1 MPMKHVVASVV
12 SHFAAVAIVAYAGYA
27 HAELLVYESF
37 EQAAPGALNAQT
49 SGDGFSGAYS
59 DNGTCSVVVGSANRM
74 VYQNGD
80 ISIDGGTTHMRMQL
94 KSAIS
99 KGAVLWGRAID
110 TITATENNDPI
121 YISLL
126 MRVSPSCAADDDEDS
141 FLFGI
146 TTEISKAPIY
156 GVNFAKSSDGTGN
169 AIGMRHYNT
178 NRPGTTKVTAGE
190 TYLVVYKWYK
200 KNDYYRGFS
209 MVLNPSS
216 SEEPSTWDIDVDSG
230 LNKRLAEYL
239 AISCFVRE
247 SCETEDQ
254 FDIDEFRIGRS
265 WSDVTGAATYNGVV
279 PRPEISVEGGETT
292 RTVTISHGMT
302 GVSCY
307 YTTDGTIPSASNG
320 TLYTAPF
327 VIGGSTD
334 IMAVAVD
341 SNGHSSEV
349 VMEVLNIGERHWTGL
364 GADDRWATPEN
375 WLPVGLP
382 QNQVIVFGAQ
392 DRTAWGTVNNVIDE
406 DITVRSLCF
415 TNNNFAPAV
424 TTTGCD
430 SHVGTI
436 APGKKLKVVS
446 MDDDG
451 YSLLMTSPRGKWK
464 KNSHIQASFGGGGA
478 FEIDSPLST
487 VYLSCNSSEAYTTT
501 TIDLTGLSSV
511 QMNVSRIYVGMYS
524 RMTAKLL
531 LATTGRNELT
541 ADALLVGD
549 GHGVMEAS
557 ANASEL
563 RLGQR
568 NAINADL
575 IAVGSSEDGFAN
587 ANSGTIYFADGL
599 SSPSLEIRS
608 RDGLGRAEVRLGG
621 HGWGEA
627 VGMKSHTATGTFDF
641 SPGTVDALIDGFH
654 IARSCGRRY
663 DGSNNGGATKGVVKM
678 SAGVMDVNNLYFVYS
693 VYHNKSSDPSCLLAT
708 GEIDVSGGDFIV
720 NGDADAAN
728 NRERACQGVTAKI
741 ALSGGT
747 FRVGG
752 DLLLASRHGYAT
764 NVVAEVDVSGGELM
778 VGRSLVGGTDDKGYT
793 GNYTAEK
800 VNVAANVTAAGGVIA
815 VTNEQGTAELRIESG
830 TLALQGGKVYAD
842 SLVMTNEAS
851 EVEVILS
858 GDGFVT
864 AEVGKVRLGGR
875 IKVSVADGFDPHG
888 ASVWDVVSGLQPRDG
903 TFDEVDVPEGYRI
916 VYTPTG
922 FSVANKRGLAIV
934 IR

>member
-37 EQAAPGALNAQT
+37 EQAAPGALNAQNG
-49 SGDGFSGAYS
+49 SGDGFAGAYVY
-59 DNGTCSVVVGSANRM
+59 NGLAPRP
-74 VYQNGD
+74 
-80 ISIDGGTTHMRMQL
+80 
-94 KSAIS
+94 
-99 KGAVLWGRAID
+99 AID
-110 TITATENNDPI
+110 IEYA
-121 YISLL
+121 
-126 MRVSPSCAADDDEDS
+126 
-141 FLFGI
+141 
-146 TTEISKAPIY
+146 
-156 GVNFAKSSDGTGN
+156 GTS
-169 AIGMRHYNT
+169 Y
-178 NRPGTTKVTAGE
+178 
-190 TYLVVYKWYK
+190 
-200 KNDYYRGFS
+200 
-209 MVLNPSS
+209 
-216 SEEPSTWDIDVDSG
+216 
-230 LNKRLAEYL
+230 
-239 AISCFVRE
+239 
-247 SCETEDQ
+247 
-254 FDIDEFRIGRS
+254 
-265 WSDVTGAATYNGVV
+265 
-279 PRPEISVEGGETT
+279 
-292 RTVTISHGMT
+292 TVTITQGMP

-307 YTTDGTIPSASNG
+307 YTTDGTTPSASNG
-320 TLYTAPF
+320 TLYTEPF
-327 VIGGSTD
+327 VLTD
-334 IMAVAVD
+334 SADVRAVAVD
-341 SNGHSSEV
+341 SLGNSSIV
-349 VMEVLNIGERHWTGL
+349 VLKIANIEAHWIGE
-364 GADDRWATPEN
+364 GADDKWTTPEN
-375 WLPVGLP
+375 WLPHGTPANKAL
-382 QNQVIVFGAQ
+382 VFGAQ
-392 DRTAWGTVNNVIDE
+392 DRTLWGTINNVIDE

-424 TTTGCD
+424 TTAGCD

-451 YSLLMTSPRGKWK
+451 YSLLMTSPRGRWN
-464 KNSHIQASFGGGGA
+464 KNSTVRASFTGGGA
-478 FEIDSPLST
+478 FEVASPDST
-487 VYLSCNSSEAYTTT
+487 VLMYCNSSSARTTT
-501 TIDLTGLSSV
+501 TLDLSGLGEV
-511 QMNVSRIYVGMYS
+511 KMDVSRIYVGLYS
-524 RMTAKLL
+524 RMIAKLL
-531 LATTGRNELT
+531 LATAGRNELT

-557 ANASEL
+557 ADASEL
-563 RLGQR
+563 RLGQC

-587 ANSGTIYFADGL
+587 ANSGKIYFADGL

-621 HGWGEA
+621 HGWGGD

-764 NVVAEVDVSGGELM
+764 NVVAEVDVSGGELT

-793 GNYTAEK
+793 GNYTVEK
-800 VNVAANVTAAGGVIA
+800 VTVRADVVARGGVIA

-851 EVEVILS
+851 EVEVVLS

-888 ASVWDVVSGLQPRDG
+888 ASVWDVVSGMQPRDG

>member
-1 MPMKHVVASVV
+1 MKHVVASVV
-12 SHFAAVAIVAYAGYA
+12 SRFAAVAIVAYAGYA

-37 EQAAPGALNAQT
+37 EQAAPGALNAQNG
-49 SGDGFSGAYS
+49 SGDGFAGAYV
-59 DNGTCSVVVGSANRM
+59 DNGSCSVVVEQENRM

-80 ISIDGGTTHMRMQL
+80 ISIDGGTTHMRMQVK
-94 KSAIS
+94 KSAEGI
-99 KGAVLWGRAID
+99 AWGRSID
-110 TITATENNDPI
+110 ELTATEDDAPF
-121 YISLL
+121 YMSFLL
-126 MRVSPSCAADDDEDS
+126 RVSDSCANAGDIDS

-146 TTEISKAPIY
+146 TTQTGQNPLFGLDFEE
-156 GVNFAKSSDGTGN
+156 SSTAGSGN
-169 AIGMRHYNT
+169 ALGLRANQSNNKGST
-178 NRPGTTKVTAGE
+178 PVVAGD
-190 TYLVVYKWYK
+190 TCLVVYKWYK
-200 KNDYYRGFS
+200 TSGYYRGIS
-209 MVLNPSS
+209 MAVNPSS
-216 SEEPSTWDIDVDSG
+216 AAEPEQWDFNMDSR
-230 LNKRLAEYL
+230 LNKLLSEYR
-239 AISCFVRE
+239 AISCYIRK

-254 FDIDEFRIGRS
+254 FEIDEFRIGRS
-265 WSDVTGAATYNGVV
+265 WADVTGPATYNGLA
-279 PRPEISVEGGETT
+279 PRPAIDIEYAGTSY
-292 RTVTISHGMT
+292 TVTITQGKP

-320 TLYTAPF
+320 TLYTEPF
-327 VIGGSTD
+327 VLTD
-334 IMAVAVD
+334 SADVRAVAVD
-341 SNGHSSEV
+341 SLGNSSIV
-349 VMEVLNIGERHWTGL
+349 VLKTANFEAHWTGE
-364 GADDRWATPEN
+364 GEDDDWTTPAN
-375 WLPVGLP
+375 WLPNGTPANKAL
-382 QNQVIVFGAQ
+382 VFGAQ
-392 DRTAWGTVNNVIDE
+392 DRTLWGTVNNVIGQDV
-406 DITVRSLCF
+406 TVRSLCF
-415 TNNNFAPAV
+415 TNNNFAPACE
-424 TTTGCD
+424 TANYD
-430 SHVGTI
+430 SHVAEI
-436 APGKKLKVVS
+436 SPGARLKVVG
-446 MDDDG
+446 MDEDG
-451 YSLLMTSPRGKWK
+451 YSLLQTSPKGKWGK
-464 KNSHIQASFGGGGA
+464 KSTVRASFTGGGA
-478 FEIDSPLST
+478 FEVASPDST
-487 VYLSCNSSEAYTTT
+487 VLMYCNSSSDRTTT
-501 TIDLTGLSSV
+501 TLDLSGLGEV
-511 QMNVSRIYVGMYS
+511 KMDVSRIYVGLYS
-524 RMTAKLL
+524 RMIAKLL
-531 LATTGRNELT
+531 LATAGRNELT

-549 GHGVMEAS
+549 GHGVMDAS
-557 ANASEL
+557 ADASEL

-587 ANSGTIYFADGL
+587 ANSGKIYFADGL

-764 NVVAEVDVSGGELM
+764 NVVAEVDVSGGELT

-851 EVEVILS
+851 EVEVVLS

-864 AEVGKVRLGGR
+864 AAVGKVRLGGR

-888 ASVWDVVSGLQPRDG
+888 ASVWDVVSGMQPRDG

-922 FSVANKRGLAIV
+922 FSVANKRGLAILV
-934 IR
+934 R

>member
-1 MPMKHVVASVV
+1 MKHVVRSVI
-12 SHFAAVAIVAYAGYA
+12 SHFAAVAIFASAGYA

-37 EQAAPGALNAQT
+37 EQSAPGALNAQT
-49 SGDGFSGAYS
+49 SGDGFAGAYS
-59 DNGTCSVVVGSANRM
+59 DNGTCSVVVESANRM

-156 GVNFAKSSDGTGN
+156 GVNFAKSSEGSGN
-169 AIGMRHYNT
+169 AIGMREYNT
-178 NRPGTTKVTAGE
+178 NMPGSTKVIAGQ

-200 KNDYYRGFS
+200 TNGYYRGFS

-265 WSDVTGAATYNGVV
+265 WADVTGAATYNGVV
-279 PRPEISVEGGETT
+279 PRPEISVEEGETT
-292 RTVTISHGMT
+292 RTVTISQGMT

-307 YTTDGTIPSASNG
+307 YTLDGTTPSASNG

-334 IMAVAVD
+334 IKAVAVD

-349 VMEVLNIGERHWTGL
+349 VIEVLNIGERHWTGL
-364 GADDRWATPEN
+364 GEDDNWSTPEN
-375 WLPVGLP
+375 WFPVGSP

-424 TTTGCD
+424 TTAGCD

-451 YSLLMTSPRGKWK
+451 YSLLMTSPRGKWS

-487 VYLSCNSSEAYTTT
+487 AYLSCNSSEAYTTT
-501 TIDLTGLSSV
+501 TMDLTGLSSV
-511 QMNVSRIYVGMYS
+511 QMNVSRIYVGHLA
-524 RMTAKLL
+524 RMRAYLNLSKSGVNT
-531 LATTGRNELT
+531 LA
-541 ADALLVGD
+541 ADVITVGD
-549 GHGVMEAS
+549 SHGAS
-557 ANASEL
+557 DAPSDASKIV
-563 RLGQR
+563 LGKT
-568 NAINADL
+568 NYINADFVG
-575 IAVGSSEDGFAN
+575 IGSSEIGFIN
-587 ANSGTIYFADGL
+587 VDSGAVEFAEGIDSPTIK
-599 SSPSLEIRS
+599 IRS
-608 RDGLGRAEVRLGG
+608 KDGIGRAEVRVGG
-621 HGWGEA
+621 HGQGGD
-627 VGMKSHTATGTFDF
+627 VGQKSSCKGTLDL
-641 SPGTVDALIDGFH
+641 SRGSVDALIDELH
-654 IARSCGRRY
+654 VTRACGRRY
-663 DGSNNGGATKGVVKM
+663 DGSNNGGRTDGEVKL
-678 SAGVMDVNNLYFVYS
+678 SAGVMDINNLHLVYS
-693 VYHNKSSDPSCLLAT
+693 VYHSKSSDPSCLLAT

-720 NGDADAAN
+720 NGDADCAN
-728 NRERACQGVTAKI
+728 NNNKACQGVTATVN
-741 ALSGGT
+741 LTGGT
-747 FRVGG
+747 MSVGG
-752 DLLLASRHGYAT
+752 DMFLASRHGYAT
-764 NVVAEVDVSGGELM
+764 NVIANVNVSAGELS
-778 VGRSLVGGTDDKGYT
+778 VAGALVGGTDDKNYT

-800 VNVAANVTAAGGVIA
+800 VNVSANVTAAGGVIA

-842 SLVMTNEAS
+842 SLVLTNAAS
-851 EVEVILS
+851 AVEVLLS
-858 GDGFVT
+858 GDGFATV
-864 AEVGKVRLGGR
+864 EVGKALLGGT
-875 IKVSVADGFDPHG
+875 IKVSVADGFKPHG
-888 ASVWDVVSGLQPRDG
+888 ASEWTIVDG
-903 TFDEVDVPEGYRI
+903 TLPRVGVFAAVELPEGYK
-916 VYTPTG
+916 VKYTPTG
-922 FSVANKRGLAIV
+922 FMVANKSGLTIIV
-934 IR
+934 R